1 MENLL
6 KPSLQVRVSRRT
18 RLLFGLLLILL
29 GIYAVPRL
37 QHLLQLRAL
46 QNASEQELQEMA
58 QKDPHNY
65 DVQHLL
71 GKRAQEIGD
80 YHTAMQAYWQA
91 VQLRPTSET
100 DWLGWAQNATYVKGP
115 IGGQMILLA
124 YLKQFPHSVPALVQ
138 LAKVYML
145 WNYPASAQEYAQRA
159 LHLQPS
165 NFEAL
170 ILLGQAQLQQADYA
184 HAEATFKQAQQL
196 RSADWRPLTGLG
208 EALLHECRYMD
219 AIPVL
224 ERATRAAPNQPA
236 PLLDLGQC
244 YAKRSTTPQDANQAR
259 QYLHAA
265 LLHEDLMSPPQLFA
279 TLQTLGELDLQQGR
293 PQASLNWLLRAQKL
307 EPANPQIQFDLA
319 HAYTALGNH
328 KLASIAMSRHQ
339 QLLVYQLQIKQLS
352 AQIAATPNNPAL
364 RLRLARL
371 YASHGDVVDASR
383 EYAYLLSHHQEEKQA
398 QHELQ
403 AILPDHPSD
412 LAQP

>member
-1 MENLL
+1 MENSQ
-6 KPSLQVRVSRRT
+6 KPSLQARVSSRT
-18 RLLFGLLLILL
+18 SLLFGPLLILL
-29 GIYAVPRL
+29 SIYAVPRL
-37 QHLLQLRAL
+37 QHLLQLHAL
-46 QNASEQELQEMA
+46 KNASEQELQDMA

-80 YHTAMQAYWQA
+80 YHTAMKAYWQA

-124 YLKQFPHSVPALVQ
+124 YLKQFPNSVPALVQ

-145 WNYPASAQEYAQRA
+145 WNYPASVQEYAQRA
-159 LHLQPS
+159 LRLQPS
-165 NFEAL
+165 SFDAL

-184 HAEATFKQAQQL
+184 NAETTFKQAQQL
-196 RSADWRPLTGLG
+196 RPADWRPLTGLG
-208 EALLHECRYMD
+208 EALLHESRYMD

-224 ERATRAAPNQPA
+224 ERAIKAAPNQPA

-244 YAKRSTTPQDANQAR
+244 YAKRSATPQDADHAR
-259 QYLHAA
+259 RYLHAA
-265 LLHEDLMSPPQLFA
+265 LQHEDLMSPPQLFA

-293 PQASLNWLLRAQKL
+293 PKASLNWLLRAQQL

-319 HAYTALGNH
+319 HAYTALGNR

-339 QLLVYQLQIKQLS
+339 LLLVYQLQIKQLS
-352 AQIAATPNNPAL
+352 AQIAATPNSAAL

-371 YASHGDVVDASR
+371 YAAHGDVVDASR

-403 AILPDHPSD
+403 AILPDHTSD
-412 LAQP
+412 IAQP